1 MLKIQMED
9 LIWASW
15 FWAFLP
21 RKQLLRDKVI
31 LFMME
36 RLLEMLL
43 RSCGKK
49 RNMLKELVFGTLN
62 LMPRIILN

>member
-1 MLKIQMED
+1 MLKIWMEI
-9 LIWASW
+9 LIWENW

-21 RKQLLRDKVI
+21 RRQLLRAKVM

-49 RNMLKELVFGTLN
+49 RNILKELVFGTLN
-62 LMPRIILN
+62 LMPRIILS

>member
-1 MLKIQMED
+1 

-15 FWAFLP
+15 FWAFLR
-21 RKQLLRDKVI
+21 RKQLLRDKVM